1 MIKWSQQINEV
12 LQQDPSKPLKDGHN
26 PTPYVELGFW
36 EDRVQD
42 LKTIYSQL
50 NDDKVRKLANILE
63 KT

>member
-1 MIKWSQQINEV
+1 MIKWSVQINEV
-12 LQQDPSKPLKDGHN
+12 LQQDPSKPLKTGQN
-26 PTPYVELGFW
+26 PSPYVELAFW
-36 EDRVQD
+36 EERVQD